1 MAERAVSKIALRISK
16 REERRLE
23 RAVVREG
30 MVLRAR
36 GIAVG
41 RIVVYSALCSIV

>member
-1 MAERAVSKIALRISK
+1 MAERAVSKMALRISK

-30 MVLRAR
+30 MVL
-36 GIAVG
+36 GG
-41 RIVVYSALCSIV
+41 RDRCGEDCSVQCFM